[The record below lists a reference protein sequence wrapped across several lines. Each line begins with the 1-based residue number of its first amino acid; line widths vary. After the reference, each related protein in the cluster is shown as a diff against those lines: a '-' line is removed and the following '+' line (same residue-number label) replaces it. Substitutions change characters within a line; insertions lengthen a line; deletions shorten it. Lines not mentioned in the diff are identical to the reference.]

1 MRKKWIAAVLSGAL
15 LLGLAGCSS
24 EPDTVVYVQNV
35 SEIAGAGSIAM
46 DNLFAGL
53 VVSENVTEVQRDQSK
68 TVEQLFVTQ
77 GQEVNQGDILFQY
90 DSEAMSI
97 QLDKEKLTLERLKN
111 TSSTLNSQITQL
123 KNEQKKASKDDQ
135 LSYTIE
141 IQDREA
147 QLKENEYNIKVK
159 NKEISQLQDALA
171 NVKVISPV
179 TGRVVSI
186 NENGY
191 DQNGNPSAYITIQQS
206 GSYRIKGTVNE
217 LNMGSINVGDT
228 MRIVSRADES
238 QTWTGTVTV
247 IDQESA
253 TQGSSNDYM
262 FGMGTTD
269 TMTSSSKYTF
279 YVEPTSVEGMMLG
292 QHVYMEV
299 DRGDTEDQS
308 GLWLP
313 EYYICYTEDGEPYV
327 WAANS
332 KDRLEQRSLELGDYN
347 DMALSYEI
355 LDGLT
360 LDDRIAFP
368 EPACKEGAGV
378 TQDLSQVTVPE
389 SGADGT
395 EPIMDDNFYG
405 DGIVDDGF
413 VDGGFVDGDFENPDI
428 DYGSDDGGMSD
439 SFGSGSVDFGSATDG
454 DLDPDEDSGIASGAD
469 LEG

>member
-35 SEIAGAGSIAM
+35 AQIVGAGAIGT

-53 VVSENVTEVQRDQSK
+53 VVSEKVTEVQRDQSK

-97 QLDKEKLTLERLKN
+97 QLDKEKLALERLKN

-186 NENGY
+186 NENGS
-191 DQNGNPSAYITIQQS
+191 DQNGNAAAYITIQQS

-217 LNMGSINVGDT
+217 LNRASISEGTV

-332 KDRLEQRSLELGDYN
+332 KDRLEQRNLELGDYN
-347 DMALSYEI
+347 DMTFSYEI

-389 SGADGT
+389 SNADGMA
-395 EPIMDDNFYG
+395 PGMDDNFYD
-405 DGIVDDGF
+405 DGI

-439 SFGSGSVDFGSATDG
+439 SFGSGSAEPGSATDG
-454 DLDPDEDSGIASGAD
+454 DLDPDENSGIASGAD